1 MTCPC
6 GAVSRIEFNV
16 LFRCR
21 VICPACGRR
30 TGWHDRPLPA
40 EMEFERNYHEDTQ
53 FIDRKYQ
60 ARKGCDD

>member
-6 GAVSRIEFNV
+6 GSVPRIEYNV

-40 EMEFERNYHEDTQ
+40 EMEWEHGGTAD
-53 FIDRKYQ
+53 
-60 ARKGCDD
+60 